1 MKANLIIAFFLS
13 LMLFTL
19 NGRAQERTIEV
30 QMKLIEG
37 KDFAVGCY
45 PGMMKIKDKSG
56 FILPVDSARCRTG
69 FFYITRYYEE
79 YRESLEN
86 DSIRKEFD
94 MAVERYEVD
103 TMQFVNNN
111 LISNRIFCCS
121 WLDGKIKN
129 VVLDTD
135 GDSSFTDEK
144 VITYNTE
151 NGFSEWLDSSSA
163 TAVVDVMLTYDSLNI
178 RKQKSIPIMIFLN
191 IEDMDSLSVLIT
203 INKYLKG
210 SCTIDGVETEI
221 FIDAA
226 NFDQIYFPHGNY
238 GYYQCKYFDKP
249 SSYFLMDTLYIHNSR
264 YVVDRYDYR
273 SRKLILRFDKEM
285 KAGIQPGDYFP
296 IMPGLEETNAYTL
309 VFFTATWC
317 GLCKNVLDSLK
328 KFHKLVPEVEIVNIN
343 TELDSARMN
352 NYIKWNSVEW
362 KVIFDQK
369 LQGKKSSF
377 WKTYGISGIP
387 VLVLVDYNRTV
398 LLSADGSG
406 ISEDSCEA
414 LIGKILEHG
423 PEYFNRPKQ

>member
-1 MKANLIIAFFLS
+1 
-13 LMLFTL
+13 
-19 NGRAQERTIEV
+19 
-30 QMKLIEG
+30 
-37 KDFAVGCY
+37 
-45 PGMMKIKDKSG
+45 
-56 FILPVDSARCRTG
+56 
-69 FFYITRYYEE
+69 
-79 YRESLEN
+79 
-86 DSIRKEFD
+86 
-94 MAVERYEVD
+94 
-103 TMQFVNNN
+103 
-111 LISNRIFCCS
+111 
-121 WLDGKIKN
+121 
-129 VVLDTD
+129 
-135 GDSSFTDEK
+135 
-144 VITYNTE
+144 
-151 NGFSEWLDSSSA
+151 
-163 TAVVDVMLTYDSLNI
+163 
-178 RKQKSIPIMIFLN
+178 
-191 IEDMDSLSVLIT
+191 
-203 INKYLKG
+203 
-210 SCTIDGVETEI
+210 
-221 FIDAA
+221 
-226 NFDQIYFPHGNY
+226 
-238 GYYQCKYFDKP
+238 
-249 SSYFLMDTLYIHNSR
+249 MDTLYIHNSR